1 MNYRIFCFLVA
12 LSTGVLPLWGQHLG
26 TSLNLGLRKTFY
38 FSEKNLWV
46 LRQQVQLNPEI
57 ERLNNQYGDYFN
69 EEGFW
74 LIPDRYEAP
83 DDDAAPDDDD
93 EPDDDDGTPGNGNPP
108 FFPELNDD
116 PTRVMVEWRSTT
128 STVFTHKIRPWLRL
142 NSAYAFFYNGDDRRH
157 TLRTEL
163 DYRVLKQFFP
173 KSKWD
178 ISVRSLV
185 QRIGQR
191 DDGALEWA
199 TFWVPRF
206 DVEWKYR
213 PRHTLAI
220 SQTVNG
226 VLDGGQLEF
235 DRWRVACNLQ
245 FDLSKKHR
253 YTFGYQYQQRLDQP
267 VRSHTLQLS
276 YEIRL

>member
-1 MNYRIFCFLVA
+1 MKYRILGLLLA
-12 LSTGVLPLWGQHLG
+12 LFIGAAPLLGQHLG
-26 TSLNLGLRKTFY
+26 TSLNFGLRKTFN

-57 ERLNNQYGDYFN
+57 ERYNDRYGDYFN
-69 EEGFW
+69 EDDFW
-74 LIPDRYEAP
+74 VIPTRYQNP
-83 DDDAAPDDDD
+83 DNDA
-93 EPDDDDGTPGNGNPP
+93 EPDDDDNNGSSSGGGNTPL
-108 FFPELNDD
+108 FPELNDA
-116 PTRVMVEWRSTT
+116 PTRVLVEWRSTT
-128 STVFTHKIRPWLRL
+128 STVFTHKIRPWLRV
-142 NSAYAFFYNGDDRRH
+142 NSAYAFFYNGNDRRH
-157 TLRTEL
+157 TFRTEL
-163 DYRVLKQFFP
+163 DYRVVKQFYP

-185 QRIGQR
+185 QCSGQR

-226 VLDGGQLEF
+226 VLEDQRVAF
-235 DRWRVACNLQ
+235 DRWRLACNLQ

-253 YTFGYQYQQRLDQP
+253 YTFGYQYQRRLDQP
-267 VRSHTLQLS
+267 VRSHTLQFS

>member
-1 MNYRIFCFLVA
+1 MKHRILWFLMLLVT
-12 LSTGVLPLWGQHLG
+12 SVPSLWAQHVG
-26 TSLNLGLRKTFY
+26 TSLNFGVRKTFY
-38 FSEKNLWV
+38 FSEKNLFV

-57 ERLNNQYGDYFN
+57 ERLNDRYGDYFN
-69 EEGFW
+69 EEEFW
-74 LIPDRYEAP
+74 AIPDRYQEQ
-83 DDDAAPDDDD
+83 DDDN
-93 EPDDDDGTPGNGNPP
+93 DDDDGSSGGGNNPL
-108 FFPELNDD
+108 FPELNDA
-116 PTRVMVEWRSTT
+116 PTRVLVEWRSTT
-128 STVFTHKIRPWLRL
+128 STVYTHKIRPWLRV
-142 NSAYAFFYNGDDRRH
+142 NNAYALFYNGEDRRH
-157 TLRTEL
+157 TFRTEL

-178 ISVRSLV
+178 IQVRNLV

-191 DDGALEWA
+191 DEGSLEWA

-206 DVEWKYR
+206 DVEWKYK

-220 SQTVNG
+220 SHTLNG
-226 VLDGGQLEF
+226 VLGNKQVHF
-235 DRWRVACNLQ
+235 DRWRMACNLV

-267 VRSHTLQLS
+267 VRSHTVQFG